1 VNNVEKHDS
10 NETSLAT
17 LLEALLFASEGPIS
31 QEDLTTF
38 SGKKSK
44 EVKTGLKTLETRLR
58 EHSGLVL
65 VQVAGGYR
73 LETKPEYYELI
84 REMFIDKRASKLSMA
99 ALETLA
105 LVAYKQPI
113 TSIEIAELRMVT
125 SVNSIIRN
133 LLEKKLI
140 KPAGRKKVIGRP
152 MMYATTK
159 AFLIHFG
166 LNQLSDLP
174 ALEDFQEK
182 LAQNEEIEGQD
193 IPTTENASFKEEQS

>member
-10 NETSLAT
+10 IETSLDA

-31 QEDLTTF
+31 LEDLTAF
-38 SGKKSK
+38 SGKEKK
-44 EVKTGLKTLETRLR
+44 QVRQGLKDLGTRI
-58 EHSGLVL
+58 EKHSGLVL

-174 ALEDFQEK
+174 ALEDFQEN
-182 LAQNEEIEGQD
+182 LVRNEEIEGQEM
-193 IPTTENASFKEEQS
+193 PTAENASTTEEQP